1 MKLAQDYKNIA
12 SLYTGGKHI
21 QENFAKIDAY
31 LSLFCEK
38 KPVLFLKQ
46 VHGNRYIYEWKSN
59 SMFLNGF
66 SPCLIIEAIADK
78 NMGRSINLQNKNIL
92 QTNVY
97 GNFILTEN
105 NILNKKTGIEHL
117 GSF

>member
-31 LSLFCEK
+31 LSLFCK
-38 KPVLFLKQ
+38 K
-46 VHGNRYIYEWKSN
+46 
-59 SMFLNGF
+59 
-66 SPCLIIEAIADK
+66 
-78 NMGRSINLQNKNIL
+78 MGRRINLQNKNIL